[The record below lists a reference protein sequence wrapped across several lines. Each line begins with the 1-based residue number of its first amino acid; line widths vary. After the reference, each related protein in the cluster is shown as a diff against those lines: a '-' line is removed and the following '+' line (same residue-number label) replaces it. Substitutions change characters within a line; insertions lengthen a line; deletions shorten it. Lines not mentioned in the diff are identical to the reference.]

1 MIRQI
6 FHPKNSTSRTVK
18 EDFRKSVETTDYRSI
33 FSRPTDIFI
42 YISASQVGE
51 TLFIHIKLHFF
62 FILGSCF
69 RIDHQTGDV
78 YLFHFFFGLFVFA
91 SVCVSPWLAL
101 VTISRQSL
109 NQLWY
114 IYIYSLTSTIA
125 IGQRRTYRK
134 TCVGSLQL
142 RKEVESEKK
151 N

>member
-51 TLFIHIKLHFF
+51 TLFIHIKLHLFSFWVVVSESIIKQAMCICFIFF
-62 FILGSCF
+62 SVYSFLPLCVCHPGWHLLPYLGSHSTSF
-69 RIDHQTGDV
+69 D
-78 YLFHFFFGLFVFA
+78 
-91 SVCVSPWLAL
+91 
-101 VTISRQSL
+101 
-109 NQLWY
+109 